1 MQAKSQY
8 GLTFPLS
15 GTAMVDG
22 DGMTD
27 HYGSLF
33 FAYDNNHAIY
43 FWKPTSSHGCD
54 IMIGGKWSDNILDG
68 NTECSAS
75 PDIYVR
81 YMKAVI
87 DGGF

>member
-1 MQAKSQY
+1 M
-8 GLTFPLS
+8 
-15 GTAMVDG
+15 MDG

-27 HYGSLF
+27 NYGSLF
-33 FAYDNNHAIY
+33 FVYDCKHAIY
-43 FWKPTSSHGCD
+43 FWKPSSSHGCD